1 MLCERF
7 LKGFA
12 IKCENSV
19 EMIKPAE
26 SEGYDL
32 TKEEAEAYLEEL
44 ADFEMDEEAL
54 KQQQAVGIIAMLL
67 VAASGTCKCCFVR
80 RRTED
85 PFKLILGYILRRLK
99 G

>member
-1 MLCERF
+1 
-7 LKGFA
+7 
-12 IKCENSV
+12 
-19 EMIKPAE
+19 MIKPAE

-54 KQQQAVGIIAMLL
+54 KQQAVGIIAMLL

-99 G
+99 GCSTGILFIMLTTAAFPLRR

>member
-1 MLCERF
+1 VLCERF

-54 KQQQAVGIIAMLL
+54 KQQ
-67 VAASGTCKCCFVR
+67 
-80 RRTED
+80 
-85 PFKLILGYILRRLK
+85 
-99 G
+99 